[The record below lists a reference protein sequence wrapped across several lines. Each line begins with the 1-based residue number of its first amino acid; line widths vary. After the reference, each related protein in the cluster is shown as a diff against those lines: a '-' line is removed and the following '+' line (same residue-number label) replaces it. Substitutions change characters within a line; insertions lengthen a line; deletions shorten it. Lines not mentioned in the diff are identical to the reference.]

1 MAARDKTVP
10 KTLRLVASEV
20 RRAARLR
27 PFFPEATSEADM
39 ARLIFLRG
47 LLVLEAEVVGAGGT
61 PPPGQSEAA
70 LVGMLTP
77 RMLAVV
83 ALLARHGKLPHLA
96 VAGGGPT
103 ASALV
108 PPKPLTNDADTVD
121 ASADADM
128 QSLGADFL

>member
-1 MAARDKTVP
+1 MRRQTAVKSI
-10 KTLRLVASEV
+10 RLTSEEL
-20 RRAARLR
+20 RRAARIH
-27 PFFPEATSEADM
+27 PFFPEATSAADM
-39 ARLIFLRG
+39 YRTIFLRG
-47 LLVLEAEVVGAGGT
+47 LLVLEAEVVGSGGT

-83 ALLARHGKLPHLA
+83 ALLARHGKLPHLD
-96 VAGGGPT
+96 VAGGGP
-103 ASALV
+103 SAAALA
-108 PPKPLTNDADTVD
+108 PPKPLTDDGIGTVD